1 MNNHLNPVS
10 LRSGRRAADVA
21 IAPASNRSIGSL
33 SSGSRTP
40 SRQTGAL
47 VADAIVG
54 QRLLAANSAEATAE
68 IALNQLLAND
78 QILIQTVHSTYVF
91 LVTNPAKCLGL
102 VVGGVFGDYAAEASL
117 EAFPFVHDCNLR
129 AGVRVRFYVE
139 SAAGSKRV
147 TTSVI
152 TNLIHRKVG
161 TQPQ

>member
-1 MNNHLNPVS
+1 MSSHLNLAS

-21 IAPASNRSIGSL
+21 ITTASNRSADSL
-33 SSGSRTP
+33 SFGSRAP

-47 VADAIVG
+47 VADAIVE

-68 IALNQLLAND
+68 IALNQLRAND
-78 QILIQTVHSTYVF
+78 QVLIQTVHSTYIF
-91 LVTNPAKCLGL
+91 LVTNPGKCLGL
-102 VVGGVFGDYAAEASL
+102 VVGGVFGDYAVEASL
-117 EAFPFVHDCNLR
+117 EAFPFAHDCNLR